1 MITSSLNTAAATIKR
16 ELIKILRNLNKKF
29 ILKMSTGML
38 ISEQFKTLL
47 QACSLISTGLST

>member
-38 ISEQFKTLL
+38 ISEQFKT
-47 QACSLISTGLST
+47 